1 MAKDLVVPTLGE
13 SVTEATVSKW
23 LKQVGDS
30 VKADE
35 PVVELETDKVSV
47 SVPSPETGVLS
58 EIKIQAGK
66 TVNVGTVLG
75 SIGAGSAAV
84 VKKEVVKT
92 TEPLKPKIVE
102 APINKKE
109 ILSPAVK
116 RIVEEK
122 RIDIS
127 TISGSGR
134 DGRILK
140 GDLLESM
147 GLPSAPSSAR
157 LTKGDEERVKMTR
170 LRSTIAK
177 RLKEAQNNAAMLT
190 TFNEIDMSRI
200 IEMRAEYK
208 DGFQKRY
215 GVKLGFMSFFV
226 RSCVEALKAFPIINA
241 EIQQDEIVYKNYYNI
256 GVAVGTEKGLVVPVV
271 RDADELSFADIEKQ
285 IIALGEKAKTGQL
298 SIEELQG
305 GTFTITNGGIYGSML
320 STPILNPP
328 QSGVLGMH
336 NIVQRAV
343 VVEGKVELAR
353 ELLSRPHRLDGVVVH
368 GEKRGR
374 EIGYPTANLG
384 KIEGQTIP
392 ADGVYA
398 GWLTVGINFW
408 PAAISI
414 GTNPTFEGERGRQV
428 EAYAL
433 DQEGLDLYD
442 KNASIEFGWY
452 LRPTLKFESLEEL
465 LVQMKKDCDQA
476 RELTEK

>member
-1 MAKDLVVPTLGE
+1 MVKDLLVPTLGE

-23 LKQVGDS
+23 LKEVGDS

-47 SVPSPETGVLS
+47 SVPSPETGILS
-58 EIKIQAGK
+58 EIKIQAGT

-75 SIGAGSAAV
+75 SIGAGSAGAI
-84 VKKEVVKT
+84 KKETVKVSQ
-92 TEPLKPKIVE
+92 PVKPKIVE
-102 APINKKE
+102 APISKKE

-147 GLPSAPSSAR
+147 GLPSSPSSAR

-170 LRSTIAK
+170 LRLTIAK
-177 RLKEAQNNAAMLT
+177 RLKEAQDNAAMLT

-208 DGFQKRY
+208 EGFQKRY

-343 VVEGKVELAR
+343 VVDGKVEVRPIMYLA
-353 ELLSRPHRLDGVVVH
+353 LSYDHRIIDGKDAVSFLVRVK
-368 GEKRGR
+368 EYLEDPRR
-374 EIGYPTANLG
+374 LFLNL
-384 KIEGQTIP
+384 
-392 ADGVYA
+392 
-398 GWLTVGINFW
+398 
-408 PAAISI
+408 
-414 GTNPTFEGERGRQV
+414 
-428 EAYAL
+428 
-433 DQEGLDLYD
+433 
-442 KNASIEFGWY
+442 
-452 LRPTLKFESLEEL
+452 
-465 LVQMKKDCDQA
+465 
-476 RELTEK
+476 